1 MTSLI
6 QPFLLESLPVLAVL
20 LVGPAL
26 MVWTSRAAVTPR
38 QLVIRSSVC
47 AVSAALAA
55 GLLLPIREGQG
66 LTGLALLVGG
76 LVAAAIALVSF
87 SAAVTSALALAVSG
101 GSTAGPAGPRGG
113 SCPTS
118 APLTEEFRAWQRET
132 RRPGASYQDF
142 LQQAHPR
149 RFPASAATV
158 IVAIVLMVLVFV
170 LVLQR

>member
-26 MVWTSRAAVTPR
+26 MVWASRAAVTPR
-38 QLVIRSSVC
+38 KVAIQAWVC

-66 LTGLALLVGG
+66 LTGLVLLVGG
-76 LVAAAIALVSF
+76 LIAAAVALVSF

-101 GSTAGPAGPRGG
+101 RSTARPVGRRGRNNP
-113 SCPTS
+113 SS
-118 APLTEEFRAWQRET
+118 APLMDEFRAWQRET

-142 LQQAHPR
+142 LRDAHPR
-149 RFPASAATV
+149 RFPPSALTLIGAL
-158 IVAIVLMVLVFV
+158 IAMVAVFLMLA
-170 LVLQR
+170 R

>member
-20 LVGPAL
+20 LIGPAL
-26 MVWTSRAAVTPR
+26 MVWTSRDAVTPR
-38 QLVIRSSVC
+38 RVAMQASVC

-55 GLLLPIREGQG
+55 SLLLPIREGQG
-66 LTGLALLVGG
+66 LTGLVLLVGG
-76 LVAAAIALVSF
+76 LIAAAVALVFF

-101 GSTAGPAGPRGG
+101 GSTAGPAGRRGG
-113 SCPTS
+113 SRPTS

-142 LQQAHPR
+142 LRDAHPR
-149 RFPASAATV
+149 RFPPSALTLIGALIAMV
-158 IVAIVLMVLVFV
+158 VVFIVLA
-170 LVLQR
+170 R